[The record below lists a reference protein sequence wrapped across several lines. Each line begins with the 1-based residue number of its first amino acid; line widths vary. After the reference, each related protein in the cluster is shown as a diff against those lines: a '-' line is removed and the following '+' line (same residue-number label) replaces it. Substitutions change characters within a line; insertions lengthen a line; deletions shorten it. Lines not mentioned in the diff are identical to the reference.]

1 MTICLD
7 TESITM
13 FIDWSLVNKAKIKWT
28 LLIMTES
35 FFRKQVLDQ
44 LVKLFIIIVIL
55 LSSIRLDIIAYLV
68 NDLCIKVLLDTD
80 ILTREEANIDLK
92 QNKLTIDYW
101 ETDLVFKTS

>member
-1 MTICLD
+1 
-7 TESITM
+7 
-13 FIDWSLVNKAKIKWT
+13 
-28 LLIMTES
+28 MTES
-35 FFRKQVLDQ
+35 FSRKQVLDQ

-92 QNKLTIDYW
+92 QNKLTIDY
-101 ETDLVFKTS
+101 